1 MSRSRDG
8 AWAVAMLMVI
18 GAVPAAAQTEAL
30 AARNLAATCANC
42 EGRIQGDVLPVL
54 AGRPAA
60 EIEAALAEFRAG
72 RRQATVMDQIARGYS
87 EAQSALVA
95 GYFAAL
101 PPVTARRP

>member
-1 MSRSRDG
+1 
-8 AWAVAMLMVI
+8 VAMLMVI

-42 EGRIQGDVLPVL
+42 HGTEGRIQGDALPVL

-60 EIEAALAEFRAG
+60 EIEAALADFRAG